1 MVRVILCDDNPMV
14 LEKYRR
20 DLLAIGE
27 NNRINLQILSFATGE
42 ALLNHFLDNPNSA
55 DILYLDILM
64 GKMNGIDIAQALRE
78 NGCQAKIIYLTACEE
93 FALQSFDTE
102 PFHYI
107 VKDSISP
114 RKFEDIF
121 LRACAAVQ
129 EQGEEYLAVTSGG
142 ALYKVPLH
150 NIVFFKVDNRI
161 ITMHCTDTAI
171 RYYGKLDQ
179 VEKDLEGKGFL
190 RPHRSYLV
198 NCYHIQR
205 IEQGVVFL
213 DDENQVPVS
222 AKNLNEVRR
231 LFAEYLLRGGN

>member
-14 LEKYRR
+14 LEKYRK

-27 NNRINLQILSFATGE
+27 RNRINLQILSFTSGE
-42 ALLNHFLDNPNSA
+42 SLLSQFLDNPNLA

-78 NGCQAKIIYLTACEE
+78 RGCQAKIIYLTACEE

-129 EQGEEYLAVTSGG
+129 EQGEEFLAVSSGG
-142 ALYKVPLH
+142 TLYKVPLH
-150 NIVFFKVDNRI
+150 DIVFLKVDNRI
-161 ITMHCTDTAI
+161 ISMHCVDTTI

-179 VEKDLEGKGFL
+179 VEKSLAGKGFL

-205 IEQGVVFL
+205 IEQGTAFL
-213 DDENQVPVS
+213 DDNNQVPIS
-222 AKNLNEVRR
+222 AKNLHEVRR
-231 LFAEYLLRGGN
+231 LFSEYLLKGGI